1 MAMRSARFG
10 AFLLIGTL
18 LPAPAIAETRI
29 FTVDGSDGY
38 GIDRCL
44 ASGEPCGEAAASAIC
59 RARAYAK
66 AVDFGQV
73 DPNEITGAVPAG
85 TSVSRCEGRNCP
97 QTVAITCTR

>member
-1 MAMRSARFG
+1 MRSARFG
-10 AFLLIGTL
+10 ALLIFGSLLT
-18 LPAPAIAETRI
+18 LPAAAETRI

-59 RARAYAK
+59 RARSYTK
-66 AVDFGQV
+66 AVDFGRI

-85 TSVSRCEGRNCP
+85 AGVARCEGRNCP

>member
-1 MAMRSARFG
+1 MRSAQFS

-18 LPAPAIAETRI
+18 LAASAAAETRI

-38 GIDRCL
+38 GVDRCL

-59 RARAYAK
+59 RARAFAK
-66 AVDFGQV
+66 AVDFGRV

-85 TSVSRCEGRNCP
+85 AGIPRCEGRDCP

>member
-1 MAMRSARFG
+1 MRSARFG
-10 AFLLIGTL
+10 ALLLIGTL
-18 LPAPAIAETRI
+18 LAAPAAAETRI

-59 RARAYAK
+59 RARAYTK
-66 AVDFGQV
+66 AVDFGRV

-85 TSVSRCEGRNCP
+85 AGVPRCEGRDCP